1 MKDRVYSTLTGAGAL
16 NITVGIISLVTG
28 LVTGILLIA
37 NGRKLPS
44 RRDKICVLSRLN
56 RE

>member
-28 LVTGILLIA
+28 LVTAILLIA
-37 NGRKLPS
+37 NGGKLLS
-44 RRDKICVLSRLN
+44 RRDKI
-56 RE
+56 

>member
-1 MKDRVYSTLTGAGAL
+1 MKDRVYSTLTGVGAL

-37 NGRKLPS
+37 NGGKLLS
-44 RRDKICVLSRLN
+44 RRDKI
-56 RE
+56 